1 MGGFKQSGV
10 GRRHGR
16 EGIVKYTNIQ
26 TVAYQRLINIQ
37 APRSMSGQ
45 SFTKTLTA
53 GLHLMKFLPFRD

>member
-53 GLHLMKFLPFRD
+53 GLRLMKFLPFRD